1 MELSIHNRGL
11 FLGCCLAV
19 EVRILTFCVVEQYYV
34 MSMSVK
40 NTVADCG
47 VGAVRPDSALGDRV
61 PRRGGVGQDRAGD
74 RLQLAPHPHDAQPH
88 LALRER

>member
-1 MELSIHNRGL
+1 
-11 FLGCCLAV
+11 
-19 EVRILTFCVVEQYYV
+19 

-47 VGAVRPDSALGDRV
+47 VVAVRTDCALGDRV